1 MFWIL
6 HQTLYTHIGVIKV
19 NHSEIKKASSI
30 ELWDYLKQGFADIET
45 EDMNYWSILE
55 DDRFN

>member
-6 HQTLYTHIGVIKV
+6 HQTLSIHIGVIKV
-19 NHSEIKKASSI
+19 NHSEIKKASSK

-45 EDMNYWSILE
+45 EDMIYYELYE
-55 DDRFN
+55 VRGE